1 MEYSNGPNLYE
12 YTRHYKKKYGKC
24 LNEEAVQKLVKQKGF
39 YKAYHMNKKSW
50 ITIVLNDTLD
60 DSMIKKLIDESY
72 NIINDV
78 RG

>member
-1 MEYSNGPNLYE
+1 
-12 YTRHYKKKYGKC
+12 
-24 LNEEAVQKLVKQKGF
+24 
-39 YKAYHMNKKSW
+39 MNKKSW

>member
-1 MEYSNGPNLYE
+1 MSKLDDKSGEVEIINIKLD
-12 YTRHYKKKYGKC
+12 
-24 LNEEAVQKLVKQKGF
+24 EETIQKLVKQKGF